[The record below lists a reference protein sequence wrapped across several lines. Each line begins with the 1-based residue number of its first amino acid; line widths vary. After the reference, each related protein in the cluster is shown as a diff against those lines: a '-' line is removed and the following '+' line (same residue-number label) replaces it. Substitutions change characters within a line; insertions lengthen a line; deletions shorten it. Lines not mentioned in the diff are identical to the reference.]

1 MVLQNSAFEHDDPPK
16 NYGPVPALAPDD
28 RGRITVILGA
38 FMALRSR
45 FRFYALPL
53 GTIVC

>member
-1 MVLQNSAFEHDDPPK
+1 MVLQNSTFENDDPPK
-16 NYGPVPALAPDD
+16 NYGSVLALAPDD